1 MSLKQFRLLAIN
13 IFLFTALAFVWGTT
27 SGTYPPVEDM
37 ITAKVKIIS
46 INPKIGRNGSGSIEF
61 SYNNKTMEL
70 STHLRESS
78 FSRAGYIIG
87 REAIIMVKPGK
98 YGISHLEIVDGEV
111 ILDYRK
117 EYNEHIY
124 LMNYYPYILHVIQFL
139 SLFFSFG
146 LRFPFVKKL
155 SEW

>member
-1 MSLKQFRLLAIN
+1 MSLKQLRLLAIN
-13 IFLFTALAFVWGTT
+13 SFLFAALTLVWGTT

-46 INPKIGRNGSGSIEF
+46 INPQIGRSGSGTIEF
-61 SYNNKTMEL
+61 YYNNKTMKL

-78 FSRAGYIIG
+78 FNRAGYIIG

-124 LMNYYPYILHVIQFL
+124 LANNYPHILHVIQFL
-139 SLFFSFG
+139 SLFFFIWFAISF
-146 LRFPFVKKL
+146 RKK
-155 SEW
+155 SK